1 MEGETTK
8 QLMSKN
14 YLLVK
19 NSVICG
25 CCNEE
30 IQSLFRHDFKMC
42 SCGKT
47 FVDGG
52 VLGYYAR
59 IGGDN
64 FKDTSVCCNKNDI
77 ACIRE
82 HVTWGTYGKSG
93 KEKLKRV
100 LIKDL
105 TSEHIEAILETQ
117 LGLSEV
123 LKSIFEMELEYRA
136 KKSTQE
142 QL

>member
-1 MEGETTK
+1 MQDTN
-8 QLMSKN
+8 QDQ
-14 YLLVK
+14 LLVK

-25 CCNEE
+25 YCNEE

-64 FKDTSVCCNKNDI
+64 FKDTSVLCNKDDI

-82 HVTWGTYGKSG
+82 HATWGTYGKSG

-105 TSEHIEAILETQ
+105 TTEHIEAILETQ

-123 LKSIFEMELEYRA
+123 LKSIFKMELEYRKGRNRA
-136 KKSTQE
+136 
-142 QL
+142 

>member
-1 MEGETTK
+1 MK
-8 QLMSKN
+8 D

-25 CCNEE
+25 YCNEE
-30 IQSLFRHDFKMC
+30 IQSLYRHDFKVC

-59 IGGDN
+59 VGGDN
-64 FKDTSVCCNKNDI
+64 YTDTSVSCSKDDI

-82 HVTWGTYGKSG
+82 YLTWMTFGKTG
-93 KEKLKRV
+93 KDKPKRV

-105 TSEHIEAILETQ
+105 TTEHIEAILETQ

-123 LKSIFEMELEYRA
+123 LKSIFKMELDYRSI
-136 KKSTQE
+136 KSTQE
-142 QL
+142 

>member
-1 MEGETTK
+1 
-8 QLMSKN
+8 MSKN

-25 CCNEE
+25 YCNEE

-64 FKDTSVCCNKNDI
+64 FKDTSVCCNKDDI

-105 TSEHIEAILETQ
+105 TTKISSYR
-117 LGLSEV
+117 LG
-123 LKSIFEMELEYRA
+123 
-136 KKSTQE
+136 T
-142 QL
+142 

>member
-1 MEGETTK
+1 
-8 QLMSKN
+8 MSKN

-25 CCNEE
+25 YCNEE

-82 HVTWGTYGKSG
+82 YVTWGTYGKSG

-123 LKSIFEMELEYRA
+123 LKSIFEMELEYRKA
-136 KKSTQE
+136 VLNSIIKGANTND
-142 QL
+142 

>member
-1 MEGETTK
+1 MQDTN
-8 QLMSKN
+8 QDQ
-14 YLLVK
+14 LLVK

-25 CCNEE
+25 YCNEE

-64 FKDTSVCCNKNDI
+64 FKDTSVCCNKDDI

-100 LIKDL
+100 LVKSL
-105 TSEHIEAILETQ
+105 TTEHIEAIVGTQ

-123 LKSIFEMELEYRA
+123 LKSIFEMELEYRKA
-136 KKSTQE
+136 VLNAIK
-142 QL
+142 

>member
-1 MEGETTK
+1 MQTTD
-8 QLMSKN
+8 QDTN
-14 YLLVK
+14 QDQLLVK

-25 CCNEE
+25 YCNEE
-30 IQSLFRHDFKMC
+30 IQSLYQHDFKVC

-52 VLGYYAR
+52 VLGYYTR

-64 FKDTSVCCNKNDI
+64 YTNTSVSCSKDDI

-82 HVTWGTYGKSG
+82 HITWGTRGMTGKD
-93 KEKLKRV
+93 KLKRV

-105 TSEHIEAILETQ
+105 TTEHIEDILETQ

-123 LKSIFEMELEYRA
+123 LKSIFKMELDYRT

-142 QL
+142 

>member
-1 MEGETTK
+1 MFDTN
-8 QLMSKN
+8 QDQ
-14 YLLVK
+14 LLVK

-25 CCNEE
+25 YCNEE

-52 VLGYYAR
+52 VLGYYTR
-59 IGGDN
+59 VGGDN
-64 FKDTSVCCNKNDI
+64 FKDTSVCCNRDNI

-82 HVTWGTYGKSG
+82 YVTWGTYGKSG

-105 TSEHIEAILETQ
+105 TTEHIEAILGTQ

-123 LKSIFEMELEYRA
+123 LKSIFNMELEYRA

-142 QL
+142 